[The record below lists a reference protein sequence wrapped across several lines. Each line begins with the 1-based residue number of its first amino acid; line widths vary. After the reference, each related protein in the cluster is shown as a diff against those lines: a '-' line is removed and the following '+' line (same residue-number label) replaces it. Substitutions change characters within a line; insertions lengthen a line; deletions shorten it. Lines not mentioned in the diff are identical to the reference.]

1 MKTSSELHVLRLRMR
16 GCPIGGDPVDTDRLE
31 EGPLFILTGLLLIA
45 IIAER
50 LALAPDVIALPV
62 VGMIVGG
69 ALLIGKDLLG
79 RVDCSAQPAADPRRG
94 IHRGWNWRCGN
105 GTT

>member
-1 MKTSSELHVLRLRMR
+1 MQ
-16 GCPIGGDPVDTDRLE
+16 GCPVGGDPVDTDRLE

-45 IIAER
+45 FIAEM

-62 VGMIVGG
+62 VRMIVGG

-79 RVDCSAQPAADPRRG
+79 RVDCSAQPAADPRG
-94 IHRGWNWRCGN
+94 GVHRGWNWRCGN